1 MMWNFDRVKY
11 DKMLIDLNKD
21 NNFLTIHYIIGGI
34 NDITKIEIIDAI
46 KLILN

>member
-11 DKMLIDLNKD
+11 DKMLIDLNQND
-21 NNFLTIHYIIGGI
+21 FLKIHYIIGGI